1 MKTIPEIF
9 RAAQAAGYTLTA
21 NLDALAKSGIT
32 MPSQICPE
40 NIHRSMNF
48 GSVSVVSMLTAMA
61 HEVATLS
68 AEVDKLTAERDE
80 LRAQLDKVRA
90 AFS

>member
-9 RAAQAAGYTLTA
+9 RAAQAAGFTLTA
-21 NLDALAKSGIT
+21 NLDALAKSGVT
-32 MPSQICPE
+32 TPSQICPE

-48 GSVSVVSMLTAMA
+48 GSVSVAALCTALG
-61 HEVATLS
+61 HEVVTLS
-68 AEVDKLTAERDE
+68 EQVDKLTAERDA
-80 LRAQLDKVRA
+80 LKAQLDKVRA